1 MVLEFLNLVLAIL
14 RPAPW
19 CYFLGEPHFY
29 VVNRL
34 EKYLGHA
41 SLDSKRINL
50 KYILGGFLF
59 FLLELLSFEIVR

>member
-1 MVLEFLNLVLAIL
+1 MIFCGPRISNLVLAIL

-41 SLDSKRINL
+41 SLDSRRMNL
-50 KYILGGFLF
+50 KYILGGFF
-59 FLLELLSFEIVR
+59 IFSVGVVVF